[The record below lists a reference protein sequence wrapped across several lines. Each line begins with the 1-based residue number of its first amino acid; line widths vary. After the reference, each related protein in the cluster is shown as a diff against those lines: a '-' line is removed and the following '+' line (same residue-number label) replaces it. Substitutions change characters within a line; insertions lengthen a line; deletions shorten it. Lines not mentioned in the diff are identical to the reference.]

1 MTSTDDLDDILEG
14 LSYEDLQA
22 LSDELDPEV
31 GYEKHCALTSPYCAN
46 PKVFHRCLKPYM
58 SSKPKLV
65 PIWFHPL
72 LISFQQWFQ
81 YRSSIVSTAFQ
92 RR

>member
-65 PIWFHPL
+65 PI
-72 LISFQQWFQ
+72 
-81 YRSSIVSTAFQ
+81 
-92 RR
+92 